1 MPELLPEEQA
11 AVDDFIGDVKAKVEK
26 FESAKVFTVRSR
38 EDFESVLKQLPD
50 AIYVIAA
57 WDPLDE

>member
-1 MPELLPEEQA
+1 MSNLLPEERA
-11 AVDDFIGDVKAKVEK
+11 GVDRFVTDIRTKVED
-26 FESAKVFTVRSR
+26 FESAKVFTVRNR

-57 WDPLDE
+57 WDPLDD